1 MQHTVYLSLGT
12 NIGDRQRNIM
22 QAINLLNERVGT
34 VATLSSF
41 LETEPWGFE
50 SANAFINIALA
61 IKTDLTPTQLLKA
74 TQVIEKELG
83 RTVKSSGDGYADRI
97 IDIDI
102 LLYDDLILSQN
113 DLKIPHPL
121 MQERLFVLTP
131 LAEIAPEL
139 VHPVLKTTIKNLET
153 RLNDN
158 LKNTFV

>member
-74 TQVIEKELG
+74 TQAIEKELG
-83 RTVKSSGDGYADRI
+83 RTAKSTGNGYADRI

-102 LLYDDLILSQN
+102 LLYDDLILSQE

-131 LAEIAPEL
+131 LAEIAPQL
-139 VHPVLKTTIKNLET
+139 VHPILKTTIKNLET

>member
-22 QAINLLNERVGT
+22 QAVNLLNERVGT

-50 SANAFINIALA
+50 STNAFINVALA
-61 IKTDLTPTQLLKA
+61 IETMLTPEELLEA
-74 TQVIEKELG
+74 TQVIEKDLG
-83 RTVKSSGDGYADRI
+83 RMTKSTNDGYADRI

-102 LLYDDLILSQN
+102 LLYDDMILSQE

-158 LKNTFV
+158 LNNTFA

>member
-22 QAINLLNERVGT
+22 QAVSLLQERVGT

-50 SANAFINIALA
+50 SPNPFINIALA
-61 IKTDLTPTQLLKA
+61 IETTLTPGELLDA
-74 TQVIEKELG
+74 TQAIEKDLG
-83 RTVKSSGDGYADRI
+83 RIAKSTNCTYSDRI

-102 LLYDDLILSQN
+102 LLYDDLILSQEN
-113 DLKIPHPL
+113 LKIPHPL
-121 MQERLFVLTP
+121 MQDRLFVLTP

-139 VHPVLKTTIKNLET
+139 IHPTLKTTIKNLET

-158 LKNTFV
+158 LNNTFA

>member
-22 QAINLLNERVGT
+22 QAVNLLNERVGT

-50 SANAFINIALA
+50 SANTFINIALA
-61 IKTDLTPTQLLKA
+61 IKTDFTPTQLLEA

-83 RTVKSSGDGYADRI
+83 RTAKSTGDGYADRI

-102 LLYDDLILSQN
+102 LLYDDLILSQE

-131 LAEIAPEL
+131 LAEIAPQL

>member
-50 SANAFINIALA
+50 STNAFINVALA
-61 IKTDLTPTQLLKA
+61 IETTLTPRELLEA
-74 TQVIEKELG
+74 TQVIERDLG
-83 RTVKSSGDGYADRI
+83 RMAKSTGDGYADRI

-102 LLYDDLILSQN
+102 LLYDDLILSQE

-131 LAEIAPEL
+131 LAEIAPKL

-158 LKNTFV
+158 LNNTFV

>member
-22 QAINLLNERVGT
+22 QAVNLLNERVGT

-61 IKTDLTPTQLLKA
+61 IKTDFTPTQLLEA

-83 RTVKSSGDGYADRI
+83 RTAKSTDDGYADRI

-102 LLYDDLILSQN
+102 LLYDDLILSQE

-131 LAEIAPEL
+131 LAEIAPQL